1 MYVLSSDITIGGI
14 QFNGVNQV
22 NIVRSIYE
30 LSATATIK
38 LPVTAVLKQKGEPT
52 TKVETAKVVK
62 VGDKVTIKLGYD
74 NKLQTEFVGYVKR
87 LNLTMPIEIECEDEF
102 YNCRGRKVSL
112 KGTTTLDELLKLCSL
127 KVGNCETLKLKN
139 FAISGN
145 ATPSVAQVLGKLQ
158 TDYGLNIFF
167 DIEGRVNAVR
177 PERIQSD
184 TVKYEFRRNVITDDD
199 LIYRRAD
206 DVKIEIKA
214 ICIKKDGTKVEATK
228 GADGGT
234 AKTLYFYDV
243 EDMQELALLA
253 EAELRRCS
261 YDGYEGEIETF
272 LIPYATPTMIADIID
287 PVFSERD
294 GQYYIEATEIE
305 YGMNGGRR
313 RVTLGT
319 KI

>member
-1 MYVLSSDITIGGI
+1 MYILSSDITIGGI
-14 QFNGVNQV
+14 RFNGVNQV
-22 NIVRSIYE
+22 NIFRSIYE

-38 LPVTAVLKQKGEPT
+38 VPVTAVLKRKGEPA
-52 TKVETAKVVK
+52 TKIETAKAVK
-62 VGDKVTIKLGYD
+62 IGDKVTVKLGYD
-74 NKLQTEFVGYVKR
+74 NKFTTEFVGYVKR

-112 KGTTTLDELLKLCSL
+112 KGTTTLEDLLKLCGL
-127 KVGNCETLKLKN
+127 KVNICETLKLKN

-145 ATPSVAQVLGKLQ
+145 VMPSVAQVLGKLQ

-167 DIEGRVNAVR
+167 DINGRVNAVR

-184 TVKYEFRRNVITDDD
+184 MVKYEFRRNVITDDD

-206 DVKIEIKA
+206 DAKIEIKA

-228 GADGGT
+228 GADGGIS
-234 AKTLYFYDV
+234 KTLYFYDV

-272 LIPYATPTMIADIID
+272 LVPYAAPTMIADIID
-287 PVFSERD
+287 SVFSERD
-294 GQYYIEATEIE
+294 GRYYIEATEVE

>member
-38 LPVTAVLKQKGEPT
+38 LPVTAVLKQKGEST

-102 YNCRGRKVSL
+102 YNCRGSKVSL
-112 KGTTTLDELLKLCSL
+112 KGTTTLEDLLKLCGL
-127 KVGNCETLKLKN
+127 KVNSCETLKLKN

-184 TVKYEFRRNVITDDD
+184 TVKYEFRLNVIADDD

-228 GADGGT
+228 GIGGGT

-272 LIPYATPTMIADIID
+272 LIPYAAPTMIADIVD

-294 GQYYIEATEIE
+294 GQYYIEATEVE